1 MNISKLKNIPSTVW
15 QSNVLELIAL
25 KRAIYLHLTT
35 NRTVS
40 YKDRAYIVPTKSV
53 DGSLVVDILK
63 ADAPDSRIQF
73 SSNKTAPAVDQF
85 IALFYMEDTFASDD
99 ILFHHTEDL
108 TSAGYSWR
116 FIKTRGRIEELITGF
131 QLHN

>member
-1 MNISKLKNIPSTVW
+1 MSISKLKNIPATVW
-15 QSNVLELIAL
+15 QSNVLEIIAL

-35 NRTVS
+35 NKTVS
-40 YKDRAYIVPTKSV
+40 YKDRAYIVPAKTEE
-53 DGSLVVDILK
+53 GLVIEILK
-63 ADAPDSRIQF
+63 ADAPDSSIQF
-73 SSNKTAPAVDQF
+73 SSNKIAPAVDQF
-85 IALFYMEDTFASDD
+85 ISLFYMEDTFTSDD